1 MADVV
6 AADDAAEQHAMGLRT
21 LATFHWC
28 GRWHWLHP
36 MAASVLNKSWRGV
49 IQINLLKSQ
58 KINLGIET
66 ASMPNHY

>member
-6 AADDAAEQHAMGLRT
+6 AADDAAEQRAMGLRT
-21 LATFHWC
+21 LAGFN
-28 GRWHWLHP
+28 GAGGGIGLHP
-36 MAASVLNKSWRGV
+36 MAASVLNKSRRGV